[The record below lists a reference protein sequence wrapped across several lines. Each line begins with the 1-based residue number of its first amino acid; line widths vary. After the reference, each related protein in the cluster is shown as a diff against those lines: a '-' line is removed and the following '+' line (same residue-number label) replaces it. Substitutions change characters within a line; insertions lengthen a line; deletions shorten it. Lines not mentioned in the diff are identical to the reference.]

1 MPPLTDEEL
10 IASAQRDPAQAVAC
24 WEQLFLRHQQK
35 VALWCLRYTGDRDR
49 AADLTQEIFIKVR
62 QNLSS
67 FQGNSKFTTW
77 LFTVCRNHCIN
88 EIHALPN
95 RLEQPLPESDNHSI
109 EAPIPDY
116 GESLDQ
122 TARVQQARQWIE
134 QLLDPT
140 EKQVFHL
147 HYVEDVP
154 LHSVTSLLRLT
165 NSSGAK
171 AYIVSAKR
179 KLAEAVRRWK
189 VKNER

>member
-1 MPPLTDEEL
+1 MPQLTDEEL
-10 IASAQRDPAQAVAC
+10 IASAQRDPAQANAC

-49 AADLTQEIFIKVR
+49 AADLTQEIFLKLR

-77 LFTVCRNHCIN
+77 LYTVCRNHCIN
-88 EIHALPN
+88 EIRSAPN
-95 RLEQPLPESDNHSI
+95 RKEQPLPEIDAPYL
-109 EAPIPDY
+109 EAPLPDY
-116 GESLDQ
+116 GESLDR
-122 TARVQQARQWIE
+122 TARVDQARLWIE
-134 QLLDPT
+134 QLLDPV

-147 HYVEDVP
+147 HYVEEVSLD
-154 LHSVTSLLRLT
+154 SVTHLLQLS
-165 NSSGAK
+165 NASGAK

-179 KLAEAVRRWK
+179 KLSEAVRRWK